1 MRDNNHGLGS
11 RGERTVFK
19 CLCGAFLE
27 WVEKGKKA
35 RCPREDIEYIF

>member
-1 MRDNNHGLGS
+1 MGDNDSSPGS
-11 RGERTVFK
+11 RGEKSVFK

-35 RCPREDIEYIF
+35 RCPREGIEYTF